1 MLPLAARAQTL
12 PPLMEEALRSNREI
26 LAAQKKYE
34 AARQRPSQASSLPDP
49 TVSFGYTANGAPYPV
64 AGIGRDVTSNAGVTI
79 SQEMPFPGKQKLRGE
94 IAAREADAEFQQY
107 LAVRLSVVA
116 RLKQAYHELHHA
128 AVGIAYV
135 KRYQDVL
142 RDILRVSEARY
153 AAGRAAQQDIFKA
166 QTQFSIFETQ
176 LARYE
181 EERTNKEIEINA
193 LLNRPQGIHIEV
205 PEDMTAGEMPATL
218 DQMLA
223 RARTNAP
230 LLMREQK
237 MAERNQLAANLARKD
252 YYPDYTLSG
261 GYFNQGGMPPMW
273 QFRLDFKLPAYF
285 WRKQRAGVN
294 EQEFSLSEA
303 RRNYEAAEVSI
314 ESRIREAYTAAETA
328 SKLAGLYEKSVIP
341 GAKLALESSL
351 AGYQTGSLDFLAVFA
366 NFMNVVDYELMYHE
380 EVMRY
385 HVALARLEELTGGEW

>member
-1 MLPLAARAQTL
+1 
-12 PPLMEEALRSNREI
+12 
-26 LAAQKKYE
+26 
-34 AARQRPSQASSLPDP
+34 
-49 TVSFGYTANGAPYPV
+49 
-64 AGIGRDVTSNAGVTI
+64 
-79 SQEMPFPGKQKLRGE
+79 
-94 IAAREADAEFQQY
+94 
-107 LAVRLSVVA
+107 
-116 RLKQAYHELHHA
+116 
-128 AVGIAYV
+128 
-135 KRYQDVL
+135 
-142 RDILRVSEARY
+142 
-153 AAGRAAQQDIFKA
+153 
-166 QTQFSIFETQ
+166 
-176 LARYE
+176 
-181 EERTNKEIEINA
+181 
-193 LLNRPQGIHIEV
+193 
-205 PEDMTAGEMPATL
+205 
-218 DQMLA
+218 
-223 RARTNAP
+223 
-230 LLMREQK
+230 